1 MPKQGNN
8 RGAAPCPDEDSQAVE
23 AFFMRLG
30 NVLAEI
36 ARNMLQREAN
46 GNQDLPKNRANRNQN
61 KKRKD

>member
-1 MPKQGNN
+1 MKGKNN
-8 RGAAPCPDEDSQAVE
+8 HGAASCPDEDSRAVE
-23 AFFMRLG
+23 AAFMRLG

-46 GNQDLPKNRANRNQN
+46 GNQDLPKNHPNRNQN